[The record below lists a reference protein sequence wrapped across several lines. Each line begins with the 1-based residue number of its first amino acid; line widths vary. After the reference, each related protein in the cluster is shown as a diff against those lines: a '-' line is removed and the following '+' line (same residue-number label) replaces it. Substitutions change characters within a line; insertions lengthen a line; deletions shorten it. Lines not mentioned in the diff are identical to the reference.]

1 MGVLTFTEEVAS
13 SLPAGKLYKGF
24 FLDIDTILPKILPD
38 FIKSIEIE
46 GDGGVGTIKN
56 VTLAAGLKVVSMKQ
70 RVDVIDKEALAFT
83 YSVIG
88 GDILLGKLESIV
100 NQFTVV
106 PTGEGCLLKMTTIYN
121 PIGDEV
127 IPQENIKEA
136 AEESAK
142 LFKAVEA
149 YILANLDEF

>member
-1 MGVLTFTEEVAS
+1 
-13 SLPAGKLYKGF
+13 
-24 FLDIDTILPKILPD
+24 
-38 FIKSIEIE
+38 
-46 GDGGVGTIKN
+46 
-56 VTLAAGLKVVSMKQ
+56 MKQ

-100 NQFTVV
+100 NHFTVV
-106 PTGEGCLLKMTTIYN
+106 PTDEGCLLKMTTIYN

-136 AEESAK
+136 AEESGK